1 MPGISDSCS
10 KLPASGVSSSPDG
23 DDPMLFSVRPTA
35 LSGEAGGEEDN
46 TVKLFQN
53 AFYAALLLAAS
64 ACMAQTKGD
73 VVAIIPFPFV
83 VAGHTLPAGRY
94 IVSPMNQS
102 TLRLQES
109 TGPGM
114 LVSTNDALR
123 PRSDDE
129 SSKLVFH
136 RYESTYFL
144 SQVWITGSE
153 RGRAVRRSNAELE
166 LAAKSKQ
173 RANNVIVA
181 VR

>member
-1 MPGISDSCS
+1 M
-10 KLPASGVSSSPDG
+10 
-23 DDPMLFSVRPTA
+23 
-35 LSGEAGGEEDN
+35 
-46 TVKLFQN
+46 KLFRN

-64 ACMAQTKGD
+64 ACIAQTNGD

-94 IVSPMNQS
+94 IVSPMNQNIV
-102 TLRLQES
+102 RVHES

-114 LVSTNDALR
+114 LVSTNAAKR
-123 PRSDDE
+123 HGPDD

-144 SQVWITGSE
+144 SQVWITGSD
-153 RGRAVRRSNAELE
+153 RGREVLPSDAELE
-166 LAAKSKQ
+166 LAAKSMQKG
-173 RANNVIVA
+173 NTVVVA

>member
-1 MPGISDSCS
+1 
-10 KLPASGVSSSPDG
+10 VN
-23 DDPMLFSVRPTA
+23 LFR
-35 LSGEAGGEEDN
+35 
-46 TVKLFQN
+46 N

-64 ACMAQTKGD
+64 ACIAQTKGD

-94 IVSPMNQS
+94 IVSPMNQNI
-102 TLRLQES
+102 LRVHES

-114 LVSTNDALR
+114 LVSTNAAKR
-123 PRSDDE
+123 SGSDD

-144 SQVWITGSE
+144 SQVWITGSD
-153 RGRAVRRSNAELE
+153 RGREVLPSDAELE
-166 LAAKSKQ
+166 LAAKSMQKGDT
-173 RANNVIVA
+173 VVVA

>member
-1 MPGISDSCS
+1 
-10 KLPASGVSSSPDG
+10 
-23 DDPMLFSVRPTA
+23 
-35 LSGEAGGEEDN
+35 
-46 TVKLFQN
+46 VKLFRS

-64 ACMAQTKGD
+64 ACIAQTRGD

-94 IVSPMNQS
+94 IVSPMNQN
-102 TLRLQES
+102 TVRLHES

-114 LVSTNDALR
+114 LVLMNAAQR
-123 PRSDDE
+123 PQSDN

-144 SQVWITGSE
+144 SQVWITGSNQ
-153 RGRAVRRSNAELE
+153 GREVSPSNAELE
-166 LAAKSKQ
+166 MSAKSMQKG
-173 RANNVIVA
+173 NTVVVA

>member
-1 MPGISDSCS
+1 M
-10 KLPASGVSSSPDG
+10 
-23 DDPMLFSVRPTA
+23 
-35 LSGEAGGEEDN
+35 
-46 TVKLFQN
+46 KLFRN

-64 ACMAQTKGD
+64 ACIAQTNRD

-94 IVSPMNQS
+94 IASPMNQN
-102 TLRLQES
+102 TLRLHES

-114 LVSTNDALR
+114 LVSTNAAQR
-123 PRSDDE
+123 PRSDD

-144 SQVWITGSE
+144 SQVWATGSD
-153 RGRAVRRSNAELE
+153 RGREVSPSNAERE
-166 LAAKSKQ
+166 MAAKSIQKG
-173 RANNVIVA
+173 NTVVVA

>member
-1 MPGISDSCS
+1 
-10 KLPASGVSSSPDG
+10 
-23 DDPMLFSVRPTA
+23 
-35 LSGEAGGEEDN
+35 
-46 TVKLFQN
+46 VKLFRN

-64 ACMAQTKGD
+64 ACIAQTTGD

-94 IVSPMNQS
+94 IVSPMNQN
-102 TLRLQES
+102 TLRLHES

-114 LVSTNDALR
+114 LVSTNAAQRLG
-123 PRSDDE
+123 SDD
-129 SSKLVFH
+129 SSKLIFH

-144 SQVWITGSE
+144 SQVWITGND
-153 RGRAVRRSNAELE
+153 RGRDVRRSDGELE

-173 RANNVIVA
+173 KGNTVVVA

>member
-1 MPGISDSCS
+1 M
-10 KLPASGVSSSPDG
+10 
-23 DDPMLFSVRPTA
+23 
-35 LSGEAGGEEDN
+35 
-46 TVKLFQN
+46 KLFRN

-64 ACMAQTKGD
+64 ACIAQTTED

-94 IVSPMNQS
+94 IVSTMNQN
-102 TLRLQES
+102 TLRLHES

-123 PRSDDE
+123 SGSDD

-144 SQVWITGSE
+144 SQVWITGSA
-153 RGRAVRRSNAELE
+153 RGREVRRSDAELE
-166 LAAKSKQ
+166 LAAKSMQKG
-173 RANNVIVA
+173 NTVVVA